1 MTITDTAADPAD
13 SKSGG
18 SVDTGTDPAA
28 DTPKLFGTDG
38 IRGPAGEAPLDRDT
52 VVSLAVALGHSLA
65 ETERSPV
72 VVLGGD
78 TRESTAEICRWVAA
92 GLAVAGAD
100 SRYLGVVPTPA
111 VAWAAREIGAAAGV
125 AVSASHNPMPDNG
138 VKLLTGGG
146 TKWETAA
153 EAALERRMEPAPA
166 DLPEV
171 DLVPDRTAIDG
182 YLAHL
187 AEGLGVT
194 AGGED
199 HAPAETP
206 SPFAGLKI
214 ALDTA
219 NGAAAPYAER
229 LFTGLGA
236 EVVILCDSPDGRNIN
251 QGCGST
257 HPQRLQAL
265 VTDAACDLGFAFD
278 GDADRCLLVDEAGE
292 LRDGDAILYLWA
304 RALAADGHLEPPAI
318 VATSMTNLGLET
330 ALKEDGISVVRCG
343 VGDRQVVDTLEAE
356 NLVLGGEQ
364 SGHIVNRR
372 QSTTGDGLLT
382 ALHLARLAAAEG
394 RPVSELLAGFRRF
407 PQILVNVRV
416 ASKPDF
422 DSLPAVTEAARRV
435 EEELGEEGRL
445 VLRYSGTEPLAR
457 VMIEGPDQGTIE
469 ALAESLAQVISGE
482 LGEEGA

>member
-1 MTITDTAADPAD
+1 MSTNDAAAARTKTNTDTQA
-13 SKSGG
+13 
-18 SVDTGTDPAA
+18 TDEPR
-28 DTPKLFGTDG
+28 LFGTDG
-38 IRGPAGEAPLDRDT
+38 IRGPAGEAPLNRDT
-52 VVSLAVALGHSLA
+52 VVSLAVALGRSLA
-65 ETERSPV
+65 ETEGSPV

-78 TRESTAEICRWVAA
+78 TRESTEEICGWVAA
-92 GLAVAGAD
+92 GLAAAGVD

-138 VKLLTGGG
+138 VKLLTGEG

-153 EAALERRMEPAPA
+153 EAAVERRMEPAPA
-166 DLPEV
+166 DLPHVE
-171 DLVPDRTAIDG
+171 LVPDRTAVDG

-187 AEGLGVT
+187 AKGLES
-194 AGGED
+194 ARSGGEG
-199 HAPAETP
+199 AGPAETP

-214 ALDTA
+214 ALDSA

-236 EVVILCDSPDGRNIN
+236 DVVSMCDDPDGRNIN

-257 HPQRLQAL
+257 HPERLREL
-265 VTDAACDLGFAFD
+265 VTAEGCDLGFAFD

-304 RALAADGHLEPPAI
+304 RALAADGHLDPPAI
-318 VATSMTNLGLET
+318 VATSMSNLGLET
-330 ALKEDGISVVRCG
+330 ALKEEGIDVVRCG
-343 VGDRQVVDTLEAE
+343 VGDRQVVNTLVDE

-382 ALHLARLAAAEG
+382 AIHLARIVAGGG

-407 PQILVNVRV
+407 PQVLVNVRV

-422 DSLPAVTEAARRV
+422 DTLPAVTEAARRV
-435 EEELGEEGRL
+435 EEELGETGRL

-457 VMIEGPDQGTIE
+457 VMIEGPDQEEIDD
-469 ALAESLAQVISGE
+469 LAQGLAGVISNE
-482 LGEEGA
+482 LGGEGA